1 MTRAIYDKAIFHR
14 LQQMDRK
21 VYNRARNVLPTSG
34 DDPVDP
40 GDETKYFQ
48 IASISLLTP
57 GSGYTDTADQDP
69 PCEWSQLGSIDWD
82 GVPTCKYDVVNGE
95 VTNLELTVAGK
106 VQAEA
111 VSDLPGE
118 MDLIPEYHIN
128 GNETY
133 ATISIVWEEW
143 EDDGG
148 GR

>member
-1 MTRAIYDKAIFHR
+1 MTRAIYNKAIFHR

-40 GDETKYFQ
+40 GDETKYFK

-57 GSGYTDTADQDP
+57 GSGYTDTADQNP
-69 PCEWSQLGSIDWD
+69 PYEVSNLGSIDWD
-82 GVPTCKYDVVNGE
+82 GVPSCQYDVVNGE
-95 VTNLELTVAGK
+95 VTNLELITAGK
-106 VQAEA
+106 VQAES

-118 MDLIPEYHIN
+118 MDLIPQYYIN
-128 GNETY
+128 GNETF

-143 EDDGG
+143 A
-148 GR
+148 